1 MITYTIIYFKGSIK
15 NTSSSLN
22 RRVKSMIN
30 SLKAINEDSYHITN
44 LISDYYPY
52 SYDSFNKIE
61 DGGNDMFD
69 LGNRVSK
76 N

>member
-1 MITYTIIYFKGSIK
+1 
-15 NTSSSLN
+15 
-22 RRVKSMIN
+22 MIN